1 MPSGGAGRHWHPT
14 PSAGKDAARCAVG
27 EGRTAIRSVGGVPL
41 CRQHAGACKA
51 ALGEPRTGEQVRAW
65 VAQQQQATPRE
76 TTEQQAPVAVE

>member
-51 ALGEPRTGEQVRAW
+51 ALGESRTGDQVRAW
-65 VAQQQQATPRE
+65 VAQQQAIPQE
-76 TTEQQAPVAVE
+76 TTTQQAPVAITE